1 MRRVLH
7 VVRRWVVREAR
18 RWVLS
23 RHNHH
28 RILLLVV
35 SERLNIGDLLK
46 WHLTLVDDW
55 HRMLTIIGVYL
66 ILMLR
71 HIDHL
76 LRLNLTI
83 NGWLVLAAGIVQLR
97 VLVLV

>member
-1 MRRVLH
+1 M
-7 VVRRWVVREAR
+7 VRRWMVREAR
-18 RWVLS
+18 RRVLS

-35 SERLNIGDLLK
+35 SHRLNIGDLLR

-55 HRMLTIIGVYL
+55 HRLLTFVGVHL
-66 ILMLR
+66 ILMLG

-76 LRLNLTI
+76 LRLNLAI
-83 NGWLVLAAGIVQLR
+83 DGWLVLVAVIVQLR